1 MTATTTRAAA
11 HARQDQA
18 LRLREQGYT
27 FGQIVSTLG
36 FAGSGAVSQALTSA
50 MTRRLSYGLMGRTFG
65 IEIECVGLTRYE
77 ATQAL
82 RAAGINA
89 RDEGYTHTVT
99 SHWKV
104 VSDTSL
110 VDAGGHNDTTC
121 EVVSPIMRGHDGLAE
136 VTRVMDA
143 LRAAGATVNRSC
155 GMHVHIGANDLDAA
169 AVYRV
174 VANYTKN
181 QQAIDTVHPQSRR
194 STTAGT
200 LYGAYRSYEISSI
213 ESNVQSGT
221 DKAYLYSDRYKTVN
235 LVSLRKYGTIEFRQ
249 HAGSLNGE
257 KAAAWVQFVMAM
269 VDAAV
274 RIGDLD
280 VEADIT
286 ALTTKMTAANL
297 MDPTAA
303 TYLNH
308 RAQTVTV

>member
-11 HARQDQA
+11 HARQDEA

-27 FGQIVSTLG
+27 VRQIVVALA
-36 FAGSGAVSQALTSA
+36 FAGNGAVSQALTSA
-50 MTRRLSYGLMGRTFG
+50 MTRRLSCGLMSRTFG
-65 IEIECVGLTRYE
+65 IEIECVGLSRSQ
-77 ATQAL
+77 AVRAL
-82 RAAGINA
+82 RDAGINA
-89 RDEGYTHTVT
+89 VDEGYTHAVT
-99 SHWKV
+99 THWKV
-104 VSDTSL
+104 VSDSSL
-110 VDAGGHNDTTC
+110 VDASGQTC
-121 EVVSPIMRGHDGLAE
+121 EVVSPIMRGQDGLAE
-136 VTRVMDA
+136 VARVMDA

-181 QQAIDTVHPQSRR
+181 QQAIDTVHPASRR
-194 STTAGT
+194 STNGGT
-200 LYGAYRSYEISSI
+200 LYEPYRAYEINSI
-213 ESNVQSGT
+213 ESNVRSGA
-221 DKAYLYSDRYKTVN
+221 DKAHLYSDRYKTVN
-235 LVSLRKYGTIEFRQ
+235 LCSLRKYGTIEFRQ

-269 VDAAV
+269 VEAAV

-286 ALTTKMTAANL
+286 ALTTKMTEASL
-297 MDPTAA
+297 MDATAA
-303 TYLNH
+303 TYLTR